1 MLHAGLI
8 ARRGRR
14 GWSGVLLRGP
24 SGVGKSDLALRALQA
39 GWRLVA
45 DDRTVVWTV
54 GGRLWGAAPRSLRG
68 LCEARGQGLVR
79 PDPALPCAAVALVV
93 DLAGPASALER
104 LPDPARVE
112 VEGVALPACA
122 LRAAD
127 ASALARLRLAWERAD
142 AA

>member
-1 MLHAGLI
+1 M
-8 ARRGRR
+8 
-14 GWSGVLLRGP
+14 LLRGP
-24 SGVGKSDLALRALQA
+24 SGVGKSDLALRALAA

-45 DDRTVVWTV
+45 DDRVVAWAC
-54 GGRLWGAAPRSLRG
+54 GGRLWGAAPAALSG

-93 DLAGPASALER
+93 DLTGPHGELER

-112 VEGVALPACA
+112 VEGVTLPAAA

-127 ASALARLRLAWERAD
+127 GSALARLALAWERAD
-142 AA
+142 RA